1 MRGRLPRWSARDW
14 RGMVALVATIVGA
27 GVLTAM
33 SVWIVAIIAAAGQRE
48 EALALP
54 ALKALARS
62 NYGLLMII
70 GTVLLSLGLA
80 INRRSVKARA
90 FGAEFEA
97 DGGARHPDEGA
108 Q

>member
-1 MRGRLPRWSARDW
+1 MKLPRWSPRDW
-14 RGMVALVATIVGA
+14 RGMVALVATIAGA
-27 GVLTAM
+27 SVLTAM
-33 SVWIVAIIAAAGQRE
+33 SIWVIALIAAAGASDA
-48 EALALP
+48 ALAGP

-62 NYGLLMII
+62 NYGLLAII

-80 INRRSVKARA
+80 INRRSLRARA

-108 Q
+108 RDA

>member
-1 MRGRLPRWSARDW
+1 MRLPRWSARDW
-14 RGMVALVATIVGA
+14 RAMLALVATVAGAAVLTGLSMWLVATIAASGA
-27 GVLTAM
+27 GD
-33 SVWIVAIIAAAGQRE
+33 R
-48 EALALP
+48 ALALP

-62 NYGLLMII
+62 NYGLLVII

-97 DGGARHPDEGA
+97 DGGARHPDERRADG
-108 Q
+108 